1 MESKKPNNED
11 ANMEIFLEE
20 FRNKF
25 AKCHKLETLEFLV
38 ERNAERIKAY
48 FDPSLSYTFHMRHV
62 DDPRF
67 KALFAAAA
75 ERQKQIEA
83 KSNKGDDALTR
94 KLREALNKLDDL

>member
-1 MESKKPNNED
+1 
-11 ANMEIFLEE
+11 MEIFLEE

-38 ERNAERIKAY
+38 ERNAEKIKAY
-48 FDPSLSYTFHMRHV
+48 FDPKFSYSFHMKGANY
-62 DDPRF
+62 PRF

-83 KSNKGDDALTR
+83 KSNKGDDPLSR
-94 KLREALNKLDDL
+94 KLREALNK